1 MMNSKFGKSIEM
13 KLVFTKVNV
22 TIDLVTAPK
31 KGKQVEMVMPR
42 KGRDTKMDQMRD
54 LFNQHI

>member
-1 MMNSKFGKSIEM
+1 M

-22 TIDLVTAPK
+22 TIDLVMASK
-31 KGKQVEMVMPR
+31 KGKQVQMVMPR

-54 LFNQHI
+54 LFDQHI